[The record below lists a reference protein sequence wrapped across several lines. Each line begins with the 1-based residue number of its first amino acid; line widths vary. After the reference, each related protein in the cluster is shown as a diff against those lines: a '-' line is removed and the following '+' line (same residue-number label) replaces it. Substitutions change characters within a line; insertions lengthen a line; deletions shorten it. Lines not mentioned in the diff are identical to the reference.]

1 MAYEQTMFKTSESRN
16 VDPLI
21 NVRNLSVE
29 FHTNAGTVRAVNE
42 ISLELRQSESLAI
55 LGESGSGKSTAAKA
69 IMGLLPKPAGHIVGG
84 EIFFQGQNLLKAKE
98 SVRRTMRGTQMS
110 IIFQDPLSALNPVF
124 TVGFQIGEAIRYHKS
139 LPRKQVKRA
148 VVELMERVKIPDAR
162 NRINNYPHQFSG
174 GMQQRVMIAMALAL
188 NPKVIIADEPTTALD
203 VTVQAQIMHLLEELK
218 VEENMG
224 LILISH
230 DLGVVAN
237 YVDSVAVMYAGR
249 IVEKGKVE
257 EVFRNPA
264 HPYTLGLM
272 NSIPAVNKDSTRLTP
287 IKGAPPN
294 LINLSQ
300 GCPFQPRCPFSQDIC
315 KNENPT
321 LTEVTQGR
329 KSACHFSKGVLN
341 NGYEF
346 R

>member
-1 MAYEQTMFKTSESRN
+1 MAYEQTMFKTSKSRN

-42 ISLELRQSESLAI
+42 ISLELQQSESLAI

-84 EIFFQGQNLLKAKE
+84 EIYFQGQNLLKAKE

-139 LPRKQVKRA
+139 LPRKQVKKA

-218 VEENMG
+218 EEENMG

-272 NSIPAVNKDSTRLTP
+272 NSIPAVNKDNTRLTP

-315 KNENPT
+315 KKENPT
-321 LTEVTQGR
+321 LNEVTQGR

-341 NGYEF
+341 NGYEY